1 MSSSA
6 LFEEALFSQKSQKLE
21 GLYSNTSAAQPKNPT
36 IQTNKTGKVLVL
48 SCPLSA
54 AIKTKTKQSRSM

>member
-6 LFEEALFSQKSQKLE
+6 LFEEALFSQKKSQKLE
-21 GLYSNTSAAQPKNPT
+21 GLCSNSNSAQPKNPT

-54 AIKTKTKQSRSM
+54 AIKTKQSRSM